1 MELLVI
7 LITAVLVAWLNHY
20 LATERGRNAFG
31 WAIAGLVFGLLSTIL
46 LLIIG
51 KTESKQIEIAT
62 RVATAVNNS
71 KN

>member
-1 MELLVI
+1 MELIVS
-7 LITAVLVAWLNHY
+7 LIVAGLIAWLNHY
-20 LATERGRNAFG
+20 LAIERGRNAVG
-31 WAIAGLVFGLLSTIL
+31 WAIAGAIFGLLSTVL

-62 RVATAVNNS
+62 RVATAVNNT